1 MAKSSN
7 TFTGSAVLRIVTAL
21 ASLIRLRHLRDRGQH
36 DRRGGDREIEPVMLA
51 HGKNVETGLV
61 GEPGGGEDLPEALLG
76 ADALSV
82 GPMRRQLA
90 ERIKSNF
97 HQA

>member
-1 MAKSSN
+1 
-7 TFTGSAVLRIVTAL
+7 
-21 ASLIRLRHLRDRGQH
+21 
-36 DRRGGDREIEPVMLA
+36 MLA
-51 HGKNVETGLV
+51 QGKNGEARLV
-61 GEPGGGEDLPEALLG
+61 GQPGGGENLLEALLG

-97 HQA
+97 HQARRRCSSPMRTLD